1 MLGDLYG
8 IAARSPAHTY
18 LKHAEKADKIATAVW
33 GKVVYDELDD
43 EQIIEVD
50 YSTMSARL
58 FRMPRGRLTE
68 REMDIVYRKTY
79 FHTSSSHR
87 IPFNA
92 GN

>member
-33 GKVVYDELDD
+33 GKVVYDELDN

-50 YSTMSARL
+50 YSTTSARL
-58 FRMPRGRLTE
+58 FRRPRGRLTE
-68 REMDIVYRKTY
+68 RVMDIVYRKTC
-79 FHTSSSHR
+79 FHTLLFTPYSFQR
-87 IPFNA
+87 R
-92 GN
+92 